1 MSPREDRRRIALSW
15 TALFVGTAAWF
26 GSQQYGSNL
35 AFAGC
40 PSYSPLAALLIGLL
54 ALALAAVGGFLSW
67 RVWRGGEIEESRP
80 FIALIGILTSALL
93 AVAIVLQTAAGL
105 IIPRCFA

>member
-1 MSPREDRRRIALSW
+1 MTPREERRRIALAW
-15 TALFVGTAAWF
+15 AALFIGAAAWF

-40 PSYSPLAALLIGLL
+40 PSFSPLASLLLGLL
-54 ALALAAVGGFLSW
+54 ALMLTGVGCFLSFG
-67 RVWRGGEIEESRP
+67 VWRGGSVEEPRP
-80 FIALIGILTSALL
+80 FIALIGILASALL
-93 AVAIVLQTAAGL
+93 SIAILLQTAAGL

>member
-1 MSPREDRRRIALSW
+1 MTPRDDRRQIALSW
-15 TALFVGTAAWF
+15 TALFVGAAAWF

-54 ALALAAVGGFLSW
+54 ALALTALGGFLSW
-67 RVWRGGEIEESRP
+67 GVWRGGDVEAPRP
-80 FIALIGILTSALL
+80 FVALIGILTSALL
-93 AVAIVLQTAAGL
+93 AVAIILQTVAGL

>member
-1 MSPREDRRRIALSW
+1 MTPEARQIALSW
-15 TALFVGTAAWF
+15 AALFIGATAWF

-40 PSYSPLAALLIGLL
+40 PSYSPLAALLLGLL
-54 ALALAAVGGFLSW
+54 ALALAGLGGFLSLG
-67 RVWRGGEIEESRP
+67 VWRGGDVEESRP

-93 AVAIVLQTAAGL
+93 AIAIILQTLAGL

>member
-1 MSPREDRRRIALSW
+1 MRSDAKQIALSW
-15 TALFVGTAAWF
+15 AALFIGATAWF

-54 ALALAAVGGFLSW
+54 ALALAGLGGFLSLG
-67 RVWRGGEIEESRP
+67 VWRGGSVEEPRP
-80 FIALIGILTSALL
+80 FIALIGMLTSALL
-93 AVAIVLQTAAGL
+93 AVAILLQTVAGF